1 MKKRI
6 INYTFDKTAKTITF
20 LDYSS
25 ILLSSILLITNVKEG
40 IDIFLFDD
48 ATKGGTISGNVL
60 TLEYDTTAQS
70 NSDPLLILIYDDSEA
85 ASDDLQE
92 LVLSRL
98 AGLNV
103 LEMAQ
108 SSVGEI
114 KVVLGSTSSSANI
127 GTITTVASVS
137 NQVNIGSN
145 AANTIV
151 PDSMNLVAIMGNI
164 NNVT

>member
-25 ILLSSILLITNVKEG
+25 IVLSSILLITNVKEG

-60 TLEYDTTAQS
+60 TLEYDTTAMS
-70 NSDPLLILIYDDSEA
+70 NSDPLLILIYNDSEA

-108 SSVGEI
+108 SAAGEI
-114 KVVLGSTSSSANI
+114 KVVIGSTSSSAI
-127 GTITTVASVS
+127 LGSISSVS
-137 NQVNIGSN
+137 VIGNQTAVGGN

-151 PDSMNLVAIMGNI
+151 PDSMNLGAIMGNI